1 MLPARTS
8 TRNLLLALMLCAIGG
23 CSTWTGVREDPLG
36 RERIVSASGY
46 SLDGC
51 QSAMDELAHA
61 KVQMVQHTTQLGIN
75 VLSFGYEPSYL
86 CTGIAPVTGSP
97 SAAPDSS
104 SEVPPNP

>member
-1 MLPARTS
+1 MLPARAMM
-8 TRNLLLALMLCAIGG
+8 RNLLLALMLCAIEG

-36 RERIVSASGY
+36 RERIISASGY

-61 KVQMVQHTTQLGIN
+61 NVRMVQHTRQLTLN
-75 VLSFGYEPSYL
+75 MFSFGYEPSWL
-86 CTGIAPVTGSP
+86 CTGTVPITS
-97 SAAPDSS
+97 SHAAP